1 MELTLCNSIDVITNI
16 LDRGIYKSLFC
27 MGRWMRISYFQV
39 PPSVALEKSTKPKM
53 TTNGMKSC
61 NLACI
66 ENFRWVKFDTY
77 YLTPS
82 ALQACQSM
90 PFRFFFKEVER
101 NRSERLKLRVA
112 LER

>member
-61 NLACI
+61 NSLYREFSMGKI
-66 ENFRWVKFDTY
+66 R
-77 YLTPS
+77 YLLSHAECAPS
-82 ALQACQSM
+82 MSIDAI
-90 PFRFFFKEVER
+90 
-101 NRSERLKLRVA
+101 
-112 LER
+112 